1 MTNQPLNPKFIRD
14 EPGAFLAEVTMSS
27 GDEQMLEVDYQ
38 VGDDAV
44 LVTVIK
50 GDQHISLD
58 MAGSEIAALRETL
71 DRCEKRLAAEQE
83 ALRADADW
91 EADSP

>member
-1 MTNQPLNPKFIRD
+1 
-14 EPGAFLAEVTMSS
+14 MSS

-50 GDQHISLD
+50 GDKHISLD

-83 ALRADADW
+83 AFRADADG
-91 EADSP
+91 EADSA

>member
-1 MTNQPLNPKFIRD
+1 MTNQPQNPNFIRD

-27 GDEQMLEVDYQ
+27 ENEQMLEVDYQ
-38 VGDDAV
+38 VGDDSV

-71 DRCEKRLAAEQE
+71 DRCEQRLAAEQE

-91 EADSP
+91 QADSP